1 MYESLTP
8 ALSSRLEEHTT
19 LSPTRRETFS
29 WLVILMIRVGTTS
42 LWRLA
47 AHAQSSAKTLS
58 VHRRFER
65 FFQHVRLDEAA
76 IARLLVEIMGLS
88 GRPWH
93 LALDRTNWKFGRAHI
108 NILML
113 GIVHGKVC
121 IPLFWSLLPKAGN
134 SNAGERICLMSRLL
148 KAFPDQKIACLTGD
162 REFIGDEWMLWL
174 ESREIP
180 FVLRLRENMYI
191 RNESHVPVRLSVH
204 AQGLKRREKRVLA
217 GTWCLGREE
226 RNDSPGAPVR
236 IALMRLKTGEI
247 LAVAASRVPVKKA
260 LAAYRGRWGIE
271 TLFSCMK
278 SRGLGMEDTHMTD
291 PGKPATLTAILALA
305 FVMAYKTGLWAARH
319 RPPRSKSHGRL
330 QKSIFALGLD
340 ALKKI
345 LATFKPT
352 QIFECLRDLL
362 APQISRKAL
371 ICYAL

>member
-19 LSPTRRETFS
+19 LSPTRRETFV

-47 AHAQSSAKTLS
+47 AHARSPAKTLS

-65 FFQHVRLDEAA
+65 FFQHVRFEDGD
-76 IARLLVEIMGLS
+76 IARFLVQMMGLS
-88 GRPWH
+88 GKPWH

-121 IPLFWSLLPKAGN
+121 IPLFWSLLDKAGN

-174 ESREIP
+174 ESREIA

-204 AQGLKRREKRVLA
+204 AQGLKCREKRVLA
-217 GTWCLGREE
+217 GTWLLGREE
-226 RNDSPGAPVR
+226 RDDPGVPVK
-236 IALMRLKTGEI
+236 IALMRLKTGEL

-260 LAAYRGRWGIE
+260 LAVYRGRWGIE

-291 PGKPATLTAILALA
+291 PGKLATLTAALAVA
-305 FVMAYKTGLWAARH
+305 FVMAYKTGLWAARFE
-319 RPPRSKSHGRL
+319 PPRSKTHGRL
-330 QKSIFALGLD
+330 QKSIFALGLG
-340 ALKKI
+340 ALRKI
-345 LATFKPT
+345 LATFKPS
-352 QIFECLRDLL
+352 QIFDCFCTLL
-362 APQISRKAL
+362 ASQPPRKTLVCAAL
-371 ICYAL
+371 